1 LLVAGLLGWRFGPG
15 HRVRWWRRVPTRVI
29 GRRRR
34 LLTRVFGWW
43 WRRRVLTR
51 VIGRRRVFAGMRR
64 RRRHRARAALSCI
77 GGARVVETLLERGV
91 ARRLRWLQRLHA
103 GVCLVVASFVCIGSC
118 IGRGSLAGFLRHSA
132 SAGSGVQ
139 GLLGGLRCL
148 FAHLAL
154 ILAGRDRGPATVG
167 CIAACIELMTAVVEL
182 PRERIVGRAYV
193 RCRL

>member
-1 LLVAGLLGWRFGPG
+1 VNGRRRRLLTRVFGW
-15 HRVRWWRRVPTRVI
+15 WWRRRVLTRVI